1 MASVKGTAVSNIV
14 IPFVDLIVQLLIC
27 YICLTLGS
35 SDQLNRFDCSIVP
48 DGLGG
53 YFIRYRLKKGVP
65 ETVGVPFCA
74 SELTEDDSDVESQD
88 RESVFNSFTREES
101 LWRDRRRGMSLQ
113 NTKDCDEIMR

>member
-53 YFIRYRLKKGVP
+53 YLIRYRLKQGAT

-74 SELTEDDSDVESQD
+74 SELTEDDSDV
-88 RESVFNSFTREES
+88 
-101 LWRDRRRGMSLQ
+101 
-113 NTKDCDEIMR
+113 